1 MCSVRSVISFRP
13 SFVVSHSTSKI
24 TDEELRRGGVI
35 CKAGRWGEW
44 SEKNILLKIFLP
56 KIFLLN
62 IFLSKI
68 FFFNFGSD
76 SAYFLHTF
84 LNVVKNTQPGPLK
97 SDF

>member
-1 MCSVRSVISFRP
+1 MLRPVREFVCP

-35 CKAGRWGEW
+35 CQAGRWGEW
-44 SEKNILLKIFLP
+44 SEKNILLKIFLPKIFLP

-76 SAYFLHTF
+76 PAYFLHTF
-84 LNVVKNTQPGPLK
+84 LNVVKKTQPGP
-97 SDF
+97 

>member
-1 MCSVRSVISFRP
+1 M
-13 SFVVSHSTSKI
+13 SHSTSKI

-56 KIFLLN
+56 KIFLPKIFVPKIFLLN

-76 SAYFLHTF
+76 PAYFLHTF
-84 LNVVKNTQPGPLK
+84 FECDEKDPTRPIKV
-97 SDF
+97 